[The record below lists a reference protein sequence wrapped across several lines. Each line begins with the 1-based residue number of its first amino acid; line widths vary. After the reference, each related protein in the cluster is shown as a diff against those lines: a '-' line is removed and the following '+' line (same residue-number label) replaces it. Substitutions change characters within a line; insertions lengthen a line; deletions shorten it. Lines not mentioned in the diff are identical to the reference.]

1 MSQKYFSYIPN
12 FDYVSR
18 TPDARIIGEYTT
30 TKNLF
35 KRGVINSAL
44 LNNIANFTQYKI
56 EGDDRPDNVAKKFYN
71 DVNLDWIVLLTNNI
85 VNIETEWPLSND
97 GFENYMLDKY
107 GTESNF
113 VQVHHYESVRV
124 VDSTGD
130 LIVPG
135 GLEVPANFSVTF
147 FDEGIQQQVSI
158 SRVQPITN
166 FEYESKREDDKRN
179 IYLLKDFY
187 VGLVI
192 DELESSMPYLKGS
205 SQYVSPSL
213 VRGENIRMF
222 E

>member
-1 MSQKYFSYIPN
+1 MSQKYFSYIPS

-18 TPDARIIGEYTT
+18 SPDARIIGEYTV

-35 KRGVINSAL
+35 KRGV
-44 LNNIANFTQYKI
+44 I
-56 EGDDRPDNVAKKFYN
+56 EGDDRPDNVARKFYN
-71 DVNLDWIVLLTNNI
+71 DANLDWIILLTNNI
-85 VNIETEWPLSND
+85 VNIETEWPLSNE
-97 GFENYMLDKY
+97 GFKNYMLDKY
-107 GTESNF
+107 GTEAEFMQN
-113 VQVHHYESVRV
+113 HHYESVRIF
-124 VDSTGD
+124 DSSGD

-135 GLEVPANFSVTF
+135 GLEVPENYSVTF
-147 FDEGIQQQVSI
+147 FDEGLQQQQTI
-158 SRVQPITN
+158 KRVLPVTN
-166 FEYESKREDDKRN
+166 FEYESKLEDSKRN

-192 DELESSMPYLKGS
+192 DELEKSMPYLKGS

>member
-1 MSQKYFSYIPN
+1 MAQKYFSYIPN

-44 LNNIANFTQYKI
+44 LNNIANFSQYKI
-56 EGDDRPDNVAKKFYN
+56 EGDDRPDNVARKFYK
-71 DVNLDWIVLLTNNI
+71 DSNLDWIVLLTNNI
-85 VNIETEWPLSND
+85 VNIETEWPLTNES
-97 GFENYMLDKY
+97 FQNYMLDKY
-107 GTESNF
+107 GTESEF
-113 VQVHHYESVRV
+113 VQVHHYESVRIL
-124 VDSTGD
+124 DSTGD
-130 LIVPG
+130 VIVPG
-135 GLEVPANFSVTF
+135 GLEVPENFSISF
-147 FDEGIQQQVSI
+147 YDEGLQQQQTI
-158 SRVQPITN
+158 SRVLPVTN
-166 FEYESKREDDKRN
+166 FEYESKLEDSKRN

-192 DELESSMPYLKGS
+192 DELEQTMPYLEGS
-205 SQYVSPSL
+205 SQYVSRSL